1 MVLEILTLLLNIKG
15 ADLYKTK
22 HRQLPT
28 MKFHKIFYSLYD
40 MLTFLYNIFIDKTK
54 MVILPIQSLDLSQ
67 LVSLGDEISGNSSSN
82 LG

>member
-1 MVLEILTLLLNIKG
+1 
-15 ADLYKTK
+15 
-22 HRQLPT
+22 
-28 MKFHKIFYSLYD
+28 